1 MSRKYCE
8 EIVMSILIILEQ
20 RGGLRPCAME
30 LATAARSI
38 ARAANLSLYAAYLG
52 AGAGNAAESLAGLGI
67 EKVFVYE
74 DPALA
79 HATSATWVPVL
90 STLAKELDAKVV
102 LGSAT
107 LLGKEIA
114 ASVAARL
121 DVDLAQD
128 CIDLAWD
135 NGLKVAKPMYAGKVI
150 ADLRLTQTPMMATLR
165 PNVVSV
171 AREGDAV
178 PAVEQRAAEASPA
191 TTTLKNV
198 SLTESDSVELTEAK
212 IVVSGGRGINGPEHW
227 PVLKELCGVLG
238 AALGASRAAVDA
250 GWISPSHQV
259 GQTGK
264 VVSPDLYI
272 ACGISGAIQH
282 QAGMRTAKLIVA
294 INKDSQANIFGLCDY
309 GIVGDLF
316 EIVPLLT
323 AELRKGAA

>member
-1 MSRKYCE
+1 
-8 EIVMSILIILEQ
+8 MSILIILEQ

-30 LATAARSI
+30 LATAARSL
-38 ARAANLSLYAAYLG
+38 ARAADMPLYAAYLG
-52 AGAGNAAESLAGLGI
+52 ADAGNVAESLAGMGI
-67 EKVFVYE
+67 EKVFVYA
-74 DPALA
+74 DTALE
-79 HATSATWVPVL
+79 HATCEASAPIVEE
-90 STLAKELDAKVV
+90 LAKELGAKAV

-114 ASVAARL
+114 ASVAAWL

-128 CIDLAWD
+128 CIDLSWH

-165 PNVVSV
+165 PNVISI
-171 AREGDAV
+171 ARDGNAV
-178 PAVEQRAAEASPA
+178 PTVEQRTIPPLHPR
-191 TTTLKNV
+191 TTLKNV
-198 SLTESDSVELTEAK
+198 SVTESDSVDLTEAK
-212 IVVSGGRGINGPEHW
+212 IVVSGGRGINGPENW

-250 GWISPSHQV
+250 EWIDPSHQV

-294 INKDSQANIFGLCDY
+294 INKDPQANIFSLCDY
-309 GIVGDLF
+309 GLVGDLF

-323 AELRKGAA
+323 AELQKGTG